1 MGLENCLGAK
11 VLKKNRN
18 QTFSFTNHRLLILLN
33 MSGIIPLK
41 LPSPRATVPSST
53 SAICHAF
60 LFILL
65 HMQRNSFSSSCSAQN
80 IVSDFV
86 RFWLELAIH
95 LLALMAVQ
103 GIVRHLL
110 SVLHQHQI
118 MWKGPW
124 TPICSGPVVHLGS
137 NWFTQVPSLPVGSK
151 DSSRP

>member
-1 MGLENCLGAK
+1 MSLKTMELSPFFFFFLGK
-11 VLKKNRN
+11 
-18 QTFSFTNHRLLILLN
+18 LLISVWKYGIRKLSWGKSFEEEQEPDLLFYQPQTTD
-33 MSGIIPLK
+33 SAQYVRHIPLK

-65 HMQRNSFSSSCSAQN
+65 HMQRSSFSSSCSAQN

-118 MWKGPW
+118 M
-124 TPICSGPVVHLGS
+124 
-137 NWFTQVPSLPVGSK
+137 
-151 DSSRP
+151 